1 MHGHVT
7 QSLVE
12 YQLLTPLVVSVLS
25 SFTCVIV
32 HLLILLSFI
41 LQTTQEDILTVVA
54 IVRKN
59 TTLFIMS
66 GYRMWKGN

>member
-12 YQLLTPLVVSVLS
+12 YQLQTPLAVSVLS
-25 SFTCVIV
+25 VFTCVIV

-41 LQTTQEDILTVVA
+41 LQTSQEDILTVVA
-54 IVRKN
+54 IARKN
-59 TTLFIMS
+59 TTCLLCVKIML
-66 GYRMWKGN
+66 KGN

>member
-59 TTLFIMS
+59 MTLFIM
-66 GYRMWKGN
+66 YKNNMER

>member
-59 TTLFIMS
+59 MTLFIMCKNNME
-66 GYRMWKGN
+66 R